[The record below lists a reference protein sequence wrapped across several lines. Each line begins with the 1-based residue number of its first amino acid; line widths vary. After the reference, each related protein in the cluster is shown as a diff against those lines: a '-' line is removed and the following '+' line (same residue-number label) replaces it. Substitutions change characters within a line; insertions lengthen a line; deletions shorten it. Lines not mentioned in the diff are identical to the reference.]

1 MVLLVIDVQKGITD
15 ERLYAFEAFST
26 NVKKLID
33 EARKSGVEVIYVRH
47 DHGAGSGLSAGDEA
61 FEIYG
66 GVAPLEGE
74 RIFNK
79 KVNSSLSMNVG
90 LLMYLRNS
98 HFKTLIITGLQT
110 DFCIDTAVK
119 RAFDNGFKVIVPA
132 GCNSTRN
139 NAYMDGETT
148 YKYYNESV
156 WPGSYADCISV
167 EETVSRMKG
176 YVPVVPENAISPCG
190 STQIETERLILR
202 AFRYDD
208 ADSMLNNWISDDEV
222 QKMYCEPSYKTVEE
236 LMPLLDR
243 YIGRN
248 QSGYYYRWAVVLRET
263 GECIGQVAYFFVDAR
278 NRLAEIEY
286 CIGIAFQS
294 KGYATEAIK
303 AIVDYGFERIG
314 LNKVQACVKPS
325 NTASAR
331 VVKKCGFRQDGIL
344 RKHLYRGGSYE
355 DRIIFS
361 IIRDEH

>member
-15 ERLYAFEAFST
+15 DRLYAFEAFRT

-61 FEIYG
+61 FEIYDG
-66 GVAPLEGE
+66 IAPLAGE

-79 KVNSSLSMNVG
+79 KANSSLSMNVG
-90 LLMYLRNS
+90 LLIYLRNR
-98 HFKTLIITGLQT
+98 HVKTLIITGLQT
-110 DFCIDTAVK
+110 DFSIDTAVK

-248 QSGYYYRWAVVLRET
+248 QSGYYYRWAVILKET
-263 GECIGQVAYFFVDAR
+263 GECIGQVAYYLVNTN
-278 NRLAEIEY
+278 NRFAEIEY
-286 CIGIAFQS
+286 CIGTAFQG
-294 KGYATEAIK
+294 KGYATEA
-303 AIVDYGFERIG
+303 AMAVVEYGFERIG
-314 LNKVQACVKPS
+314 LNKVLACVKPS

-331 VVKKCGFRQDGIL
+331 VVKKCGFRQEGIL
-344 RKHLYRGGSYE
+344 RKLSYRGGVYE

-361 IIRDEH
+361 ILGDER